1 MKYTKKT
8 LITKKNL
15 KRALINLLAN
25 HKFDLITINQIVEE
39 AEITRST
46 FYRYYDDK
54 YDLLSDIEE
63 EILKYIHKERQK
75 LEEKFPLEA
84 TFSVDMIKHLFKSL
98 EEYADSIYYLLS
110 HNGDASFEMKLR
122 NELSKRFSNLVN
134 LEHISSPRAELLQ
147 EYMYVF
153 LIKTFQ
159 YWSANKD
166 KVDIEEIALTVRDV
180 QLKGFINTLNLN
192 K

>member
-8 LITKKNL
+8 SITKKNI
-15 KRALINLLAN
+15 KKALINLLAN

-54 YDLLSDIEE
+54 YELLSDIEE
-63 EILKYIHKERQK
+63 EILKHIHEERQK

-84 TFSVDMIKHLFKSL
+84 SFSVEMFKHLFESL
-98 EEYADSIYYLLS
+98 EAYADSIYYLLS

-122 NELSKRFSNLVN
+122 NELSKRFSNVVN
-134 LEHISSPRAELLQ
+134 LKNISSTRADLLQ
-147 EYMYVF
+147 EYMYVI
-153 LIKTFQ
+153 LIKTLQ

-166 KVDIEEIALTVRDV
+166 KVSVEEIASTLRDV
-180 QLKGFINTLNLN
+180 QFKGFINTLDLN
-192 K
+192 E